1 MFGLLEL
8 HHCLHGVCP
17 SRFFPIEKWEYR
29 LDNWIMCDLCDASEM
44 MPDDWF
50 GVRDR
55 ENICTD
61 CLKQIPFFRRLPQYP
76 YHSPHAPRVHAS
88 APPRQVLSLEVTPS
102 LPELGADNPEK
113 TAAPSPIEAT
123 LPCPVKTPALPL
135 QRDTVNLPRRSKRV
149 GVK

>member
-1 MFGLLEL
+1 MLQIDSDE
-8 HHCLHGVCP
+8 C
-17 SRFFPIEKWEYR
+17 EYR

-55 ENICTD
+55 ENVCTA

-76 YHSPHAPRVHAS
+76 YHSPHAPRVPAS
-88 APPRQVLSLEVTPS
+88 APLRQVVSLEVTPS

-113 TAAPSPIEAT
+113 TADPSPLEAT
-123 LPCPVKTPALPL
+123 LPFPVEAPALPL

-149 GVK
+149 RVK